1 MNNQTRKDLGQVQ
14 DILEQRI
21 HELTH
26 GDDYAFRA
34 DPLPKLKG
42 NFWTRLPLTFLLM
55 ATKGVLMTS
64 NKTEKADTHP
74 TEAMRV

>member
-1 MNNQTRKDLGQVQ
+1 MDNQTRKDLEQVQ

-26 GDDYAFRA
+26 GDDYGFHA

-42 NFWTRLPLTFLLM
+42 TFWKRLPLVFLLM
-55 ATKGVLMTS
+55 ATKAILMTFS
-64 NKTEKADTHP
+64 TTEDSDTHP
-74 TEAMRV
+74 PEVLRV

>member
-1 MNNQTRKDLGQVQ
+1 MDNQTRKDLEQVQ

-42 NFWTRLPLTFLLM
+42 NFWKRLPLAFLLM
-55 ATKGVLMTS
+55 ATKGILLTGNTTVNSDTRPPEVLR
-64 NKTEKADTHP
+64 A
-74 TEAMRV
+74 